1 MMRLVNTPNR
11 LKEEKVV
18 EKAEAVVASEVDSVE
33 DSEVAS
39 EEVAV
44 AIEVEE
50 EDLKV
55 DLI

>member
-1 MMRLVNTPNR
+1 MMRLVNTPSR

-39 EEVAV
+39 EAVAV